1 MNHTLIIAP
10 PGSGSMLLARELASV
25 PPFPLGESEPDRS
38 YIYRAANLVGEKARE
53 AFLKPPFRAPHHTVS
68 EAGMSGTF
76 RKGYQWRP
84 GEVSLAHGGTL
95 LLDELP
101 EFRIAT
107 LEVVRDAMSGSLE
120 LSTFSTSRTIRS
132 LTDDAAHI
140 IVPTR
145 FRLICTMNPCP
156 CGFRGH
162 ERRTC
167 SCSDDQVKRYL
178 GRVPEWVLKAC
189 TNVVDAQKLAT
200 LIPQLTG

>member
-38 YIYRAANLVGEKARE
+38 FIYRAACLEQAPE

-68 EAGMSGTF
+68 EAGLSGVF
-76 RKGYQWRP
+76 RKDYQWRP

-101 EFRIAT
+101 EFRLSA
-107 LEVVRDAMSGSLE
+107 LEVVRRAMSGSLE
-120 LSTFSTSRTIRS
+120 LATTRARV
-132 LTDDAAHI
+132 

-145 FRLICTMNPCP
+145 FRLVCTMCPCP

-162 ERRTC
+162 PRRTC

-178 GRVPEWVLKAC
+178 GRVPEWILEACKEPRVLESKAV
-189 TNVVDAQKLAT
+189 THVF
-200 LIPQLTG
+200 IEE